1 MKGYARVMRRPYI
14 FILCVALIATLPLVA
29 NGCSCGHDFTFHLQ
43 SWLDAAEQFRHGTML
58 PHWAYSAAYNAGEP
72 RFIFYPPLSW
82 MLGALLTLVF
92 PIAAVPAIYTFLA
105 LAVAG
110 LAMHRLARYFAAPNA
125 ALLASVVYVVN
136 PYLLF
141 TAYERTAY
149 AELLAAAWMP
159 LLVLAVLRKRPSI
172 SGIALPLALLW
183 LTNAPAAVIGSYTL
197 ALIVS
202 VRIVVALTPRGSVD
216 LRRRLA
222 EPVRL
227 AVTSIAGTALGLAL
241 PAFYLVPAAY
251 ERRFVQIAMAI
262 IPNMRFQDNFLFGH
276 TGDGPHDAVLHTAS
290 LLAVILLVFTASA
303 LIDVFFRT
311 RKSATIRAA
320 SGSWAMGPGPLLA
333 ILTVIIAFLL
343 TPLSKLLWNHL
354 PELAFLQFPWRLLSV
369 LGVVFALAVA
379 IVVRDPKPRAAVLL
393 AVIFTVIGIHAFRQE
408 CDDADLP
415 SARAQLFANHHGVEP
430 TDEYTPA
437 NADNDVLR
445 ANDPAYWLSP
455 DAEAFAPGTT
465 PNPAATDPHYSGT
478 PDLAANTSAET
489 PHHFTVHIN
498 PSQTLILNLRD
509 YPAWDVTVDDPNSLN
524 RLNLAHIPRDDGLIA
539 MKPYHEGDYRVNITW
554 RRTFDQ
560 QVGLALTGIAV
571 CIYLPLLFVQRSRR
585 IED

>member
-1 MKGYARVMRRPYI
+1 MTGYARVMRRPYI
-14 FILCVALIATLPLVA
+14 FILCAALIATLPLVA

-92 PIAAVPAIYTFLA
+92 PIAAVPAIYTFFA

-159 LLVLAVLRKRPSI
+159 LLVLAVLRRRPSI

-227 AVTSIAGTALGLAL
+227 ALTSVAGAGLGLAL

-276 TGDGPHDAVLHTAS
+276 TGDGPHDVVLHTAS

-311 RKSATIRAA
+311 RKSATISAA

-415 SARAQLFANHHGVEP
+415 SARAQLFASHHGVEP

-465 PNPAATDPHYSGT
+465 PNPAATDLHYSGT
-478 PDLAANTSAET
+478 PDLAANTSAQA
-489 PHHFTVHIN
+489 PHHFTVHT
-498 PSQTLILNLRD
+498 SERETLVLNLRA
-509 YPAWDVTVDDPNSLN
+509 YPNWEVTETDPASTRTSHPAPLQ
-524 RLNLAHIPRDDGLIA
+524 RDDGLLAIPVPA
-539 MKPYHEGDYRVNITW
+539 GDSKIDISW
-554 RRTFDQ
+554 RRTLDQ
-560 QVGLALTGIAV
+560 QVGLAMSGIAF
-571 CIYLPLLFVQRSRR
+571 CIYLALVFVQRSRR

>member
-14 FILCVALIATLPLVA
+14 FILCAALIATLPLMA

-58 PHWAYSAAYNAGEP
+58 PHWTYSAAYNAGEP

-110 LAMHRLARYFAAPNA
+110 LAMHRLARYFAPPSA

-149 AELLAAAWMP
+149 AELLAAAWLP

-172 SGIALPLALLW
+172 PGIALPLALLW
-183 LTNAPAAVIGSYTL
+183 LTNAPAAVMGSYTL
-197 ALIVS
+197 ALIVI
-202 VRIVVALTPRGSVD
+202 VRIVVALSQRGSAD
-216 LRRRLA
+216 FRTRLA

-227 AVTSIAGTALGLAL
+227 AVTSIGGTVLGLAL

-276 TGDGPHDAVLHTAS
+276 TGDGPHDVVLHTAS

-303 LIDVFFRT
+303 LIDVYFRT
-311 RKSATIRAA
+311 QQRMVVGEASATW
-320 SGSWAMGPGPLLA
+320 GLGLGPLLV
-333 ILTVIIAFLL
+333 ILTVTIGFLL
-343 TPLSKLLWNHL
+343 TPLSAPLWNHL

-369 LGVVFALAVA
+369 LGVVLALPVA
-379 IVVRDPKPRAAVLL
+379 LVIRDPKPTATVLL

-408 CDDADLP
+408 CDDMDLP
-415 SARAQLFANHHGVEP
+415 SARAQLFSTHHGVEP

-437 NADNDVLR
+437 EADNDVLR
-445 ANDPAYWLSP
+445 ANDPAYWLSSDP
-455 DAEAFAPGTT
+455 QAFAPGTT

-478 PDLAANTSAET
+478 PDLAASTSAQA
-489 PHHFTVHIN
+489 PRYFTVHTTERE
-498 PSQTLILNLRD
+498 TLVLNLRA
-509 YPAWDVTVDDPNSLN
+509 YPNWEVTETD
-524 RLNLAHIPRDDGLIA
+524 LASAHTNHAAPIPRDDGLLA
-539 MKPYHEGDYRVNITW
+539 VPVPGGDSRIDITW
-554 RRTFDQ
+554 RRTLDQ
-560 QVGLALTGIAV
+560 QVGLALSTVAV
-571 CIYLPLLFVQRSRR
+571 CIYLPLVFVQRSRR